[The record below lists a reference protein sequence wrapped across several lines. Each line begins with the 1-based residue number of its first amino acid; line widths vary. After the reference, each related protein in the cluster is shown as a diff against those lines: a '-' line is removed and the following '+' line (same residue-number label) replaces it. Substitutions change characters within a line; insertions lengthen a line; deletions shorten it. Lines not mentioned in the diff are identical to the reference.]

1 MTEKKIDHDQDR
13 LLMGDAV
20 VSELKQ
26 FDKLVALD
34 PPISAAEIAHRM
46 VWGKRAVRWYLTK
59 IGDKRP

>member
-1 MTEKKIDHDQDR
+1 MIKKDDHDQDR

-34 PPISAAEIAHRM
+34 PPISSVEIAHRM
-46 VWGKRAVRWYLTK
+46 VWGRRSVRWYLNK
-59 IGDKRP
+59 IGDKRS